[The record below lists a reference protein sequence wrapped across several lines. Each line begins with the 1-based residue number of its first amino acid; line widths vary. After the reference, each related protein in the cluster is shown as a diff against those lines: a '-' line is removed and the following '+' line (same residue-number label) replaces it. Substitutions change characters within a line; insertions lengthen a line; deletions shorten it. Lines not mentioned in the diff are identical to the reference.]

1 MHLLW
6 GGVLRRAGA
15 GPAAPPGPV
24 LYGADDYPALL
35 AWISLGFLKF
45 WSQFWKFSRKLK
57 NLTQFLQF
65 ALHLHVNID
74 LLTCF

>member
-1 MHLLW
+1 MIKEGL
-6 GGVLRRAGA
+6 
-15 GPAAPPGPV
+15 PGPV

-35 AWISLGFLKF
+35 AWISFGFFKF
-45 WSQFWKFSRKLK
+45 WSHYWKFSRKLK
-57 NLTQFLQF
+57 NVTQFLQF